1 MREVERKDEGRREG
15 RRELPHS
22 GEAWRHNHRRGS
34 QPLVQAVLVAPVRLL
49 EDG

>member
-1 MREVERKDEGRREG
+1 MREVERKDEG